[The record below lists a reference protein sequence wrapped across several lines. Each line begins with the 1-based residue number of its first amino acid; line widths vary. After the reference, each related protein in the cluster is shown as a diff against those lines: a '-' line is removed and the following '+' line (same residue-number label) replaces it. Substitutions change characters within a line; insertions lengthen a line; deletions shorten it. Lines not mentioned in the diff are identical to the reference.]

1 MSTAR
6 GVPESVRHAKTD
18 LYDTGRRSFFIQ
30 YPAWFVVVLA
40 LAGVVAF
47 AVTGF
52 LGYPKSSGVHSPAD
66 DAFTSPWV
74 LYLWLSILLITL
86 VASVLRDASLRARLF
101 FMLLV
106 SLIAVVF
113 IGVTRF
119 QNILPDIIKQLL
131 GQHVI
136 FQYLSTTPATYT
148 IVNFGLIGIFWAD
161 TIRRWVRYSRGL
173 PLYPSVDIGLPE
185 SERGGDPR
193 KDLTFSELIS
203 GDLLAGSLLAILLFG
218 IFRVEVLGLF
228 IHPVGGITTC
238 TMSWPFGSCA
248 HGATIVDPP
257 TLAFMDLLQAL
268 FYLPLGLIILALS
281 AMLSG
286 LGAVHAVDNLDL
298 ALASTSISSQSST
311 APITEDVTL
320 TLFKALRSAVGR
332 RGRSLAGNF
341 VLSLRWVGWP
351 ALLFVGTYGI
361 SEVSFD
367 VQQYLH
373 SAKHLSD
380 AATYVL
386 PAAGWGLAAILSI
399 VVSIALMLFRFRVVE
414 NTLRFVGLIGLVV
427 LLTFWLFSLALW
439 GVNELVYQFNVNGR
453 TPFDPPSTAT
463 LISLAALL
471 IFGVLLL
478 INNARRPKAAQAS
491 AVTGGAAVPAS
502 QVSYMQNP
510 DPASAQAVPMHANPP
525 TASAPD
531 ATSH

>member
-6 GVPESVRHAKTD
+6 AVPESVRHAKTD
-18 LYDTGRRSFFIQ
+18 LYDTGRRSFYIQ

-52 LGYPKSSGVHSPAD
+52 LGYTKAPVHSSVD
-66 DAFTSPWV
+66 DAFSSPWV
-74 LYLWLSILLITL
+74 LYLWLSILMITL

-101 FMLLV
+101 AMLLV
-106 SLIAVVF
+106 SLVAVVF

-119 QNILPDIIKQLL
+119 QNILPDIIRQLL

-136 FQYLSTTPATYT
+136 FQALSRAPATYT

-161 TIRRWVRYSRGL
+161 TIRRWVRYSRGV

-218 IFRVEVLGLF
+218 IFRIEVLGLI
-228 IHPVGGITTC
+228 IHPQGGITTC
-238 TMSWPFGSCA
+238 TLSWPFGSCA
-248 HGATIVDPP
+248 HGATITDPP

-351 ALLFVGTYGI
+351 ALLFVGAYGI
-361 SEVSFD
+361 SELSFD

-373 SAKHLSD
+373 SLKTLSE
-380 AATYVL
+380 AATYIL

-414 NTLRFVGLIGLVV
+414 NTLRFVGLIGLVA

-439 GVNELVYQFNVNGR
+439 GVNQLVYQFNVQLR
-453 TPFDPPSTAT
+453 APFDPPGASTLA
-463 LISLAALL
+463 SLAALL
-471 IFGVLLL
+471 IFGLLL
-478 INNARRPKAAQAS
+478 LVNNARRPKAAPPS
-491 AVTGGAAVPAS
+491 AAPAGGAVPAS
-502 QVSYMQNP
+502 QLTYAQNA
-510 DPASAQAVPMHANPP
+510 DATSAQAAPVRANPP
-525 TASAPD
+525 TTSATD
-531 ATSH
+531 STSH